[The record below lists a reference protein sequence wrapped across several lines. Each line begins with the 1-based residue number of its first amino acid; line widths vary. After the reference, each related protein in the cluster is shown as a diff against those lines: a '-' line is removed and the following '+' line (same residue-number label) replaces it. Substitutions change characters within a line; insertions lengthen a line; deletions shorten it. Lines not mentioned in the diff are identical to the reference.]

1 MFGAACSILLGKVQ
15 LFENRSY
22 IAFDGKRTDGTY
34 YKMPHVALF
43 LMNFDLK

>member
-1 MFGAACSILLGKVQ
+1 MLGAACCNLLGKAL